1 MNNPTNWHEG
11 LEVVLCTYS
20 EEEQWK
26 DRVLPLLYLCKSFFA
41 GPAEHMGTRG
51 ISPLLFFTDT
61 LTFSM
66 SGESGWIFPSNRLS
80 LLDLKMFRRAYLESS
95 SSTQSYTSQV
105 KS

>member
-11 LEVVLCTYS
+11 LEVVLCTYG

-26 DRVLPLLYLCKSFFA
+26 DRVLPLLYLCKSFLQA
-41 GPAEHMGTRG
+41 RQNIWGLG

-61 LTFSM
+61 LTFSI

-80 LLDLKMFRRAYLESS
+80 LLDLKMFRRAYLGSS